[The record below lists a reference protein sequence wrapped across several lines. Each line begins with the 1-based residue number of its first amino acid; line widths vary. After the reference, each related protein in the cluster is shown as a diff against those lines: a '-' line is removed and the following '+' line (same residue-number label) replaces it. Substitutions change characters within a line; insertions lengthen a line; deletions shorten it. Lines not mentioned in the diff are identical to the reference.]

1 MGELLAD
8 TIQPNAP
15 KGVGSIRAPSESH
28 WVTGAYFWARYRF
41 MRSNAAA
48 LPGMT
53 FVASAIISAS
63 KYTLSFTD
71 ARSHRLLTRLLLGSE
86 AIVAAFND
94 A

>member
-1 MGELLAD
+1 
-8 TIQPNAP
+8 
-15 KGVGSIRAPSESH
+15 
-28 WVTGAYFWARYRF
+28 
-41 MRSNAAA
+41 
-48 LPGMT
+48 MT